1 MLSCR
6 DVCEKAQDY
15 TDGNGAFWTRL
26 KIRFHLMMC
35 KNCTNFVDQTRKTKA
50 LISQSLNRDEKAQIS
65 PELIAAFQKVEKETQ
80 AVNNAPSEALKRRL
94 SDDT

>member
-50 LISQSLNRDEKAQIS
+50 LISQSLNRDSQAQIS
-65 PELIAAFQKVEKETQ
+65 PELIAAFEKRTHGST
-80 AVNNAPSEALKRRL
+80 ADNNAPETAQKWRIF
-94 SDDT
+94 DDI